1 MISQKYYL
9 KKKRKMSEITTTK
22 EMEHSVH
29 RDDIG
34 SKIGMWLFLFTELL
48 LFVGLILVYVVFRAN
63 YSNEFHEAAGHLN
76 VKIGVVNTLV
86 LLTSSLTIV
95 ISLAKMQRGNSEA
108 SSDYLWIT
116 IGLGFVFLM
125 NKFVE
130 WFEKISHDYYPSSS
144 LMKTLPKGES
154 IFYSLYYSLTGL
166 HALHVIIGM
175 TIMAFIIKQISDDKI
190 TCDNYVKLENAALYW
205 HLVDVIW
212 IILLPLFY
220 LTN

>member
-1 MISQKYYL
+1 MSQNTVANK
-9 KKKRKMSEITTTK
+9 TK
-22 EMEHSVH
+22 VEHSVH

-34 SKIGMWLFLFTELL
+34 AKTGMWLFLFTELL

-63 YSNEFHEAAGHLN
+63 YSHEFHEAAGHLN
-76 VKIGVVNTLV
+76 VKIGVINTLILV
-86 LLTSSLTIV
+86 TSSLTIV
-95 ISLAKMQRGNSEA
+95 ISLAKMQRGNVETA
-108 SSDYLWIT
+108 SDYLWIT
-116 IGLGFVFLM
+116 IGIGALFLM

-130 WFEKISHDYYPSSS
+130 WFEKISHDYYPGSAY
-144 LMKTLPKGES
+144 LKTLPNGES

-175 TIMAFIIKQISDDKI
+175 TIMAFIIKQISDGKI
-190 TCDNYVKLENAALYW
+190 TPDNHVKLENNALYW

>member
-1 MISQKYYL
+1 
-9 KKKRKMSEITTTK
+9 MSEISVDK
-22 EMEHSVH
+22 NNNLEHTVH

-34 SKIGMWLFLFTELL
+34 AKTGMWLFLFTELL
-48 LFVGLILVYVVFRAN
+48 LFVGLILIYVVFRAN
-63 YSNEFHEAAGHLN
+63 YTHEFHEAAEHLN
-76 VKIGVVNTLV
+76 VAIGVVNTLV

-95 ISLAKMQRGNSEA
+95 ISLAKMQRGNPET

-130 WFEKISHDYYPSSS
+130 WFEKISHNYYPSSS
-144 LMKTLPKGES
+144 LMETLPKGES

-175 TIMAFIIKQISDDKI
+175 TIMAFIIKQISDGKI
-190 TCDNYVKLENAALYW
+190 KPDNHVKLENAALYW

>member
-1 MISQKYYL
+1 
-9 KKKRKMSEITTTK
+9 MSEASVNKDNNIN
-22 EMEHSVH
+22 HAVH

-34 SKIGMWLFLFTELL
+34 AKTGMWLFLFTELL

-63 YSNEFHEAAGHLN
+63 YTHEFHEAGGHLN

-95 ISLAKMQRGNSEA
+95 ISLAKMQRGNKES

-144 LMKTLPKGES
+144 LMETLPMGES

-175 TIMAFIIKQISDDKI
+175 TIMAFIIKQISDGKI
-190 TCDNYVKLENAALYW
+190 KPENHVKLENAALYW

>member
-1 MISQKYYL
+1 
-9 KKKRKMSEITTTK
+9 MSEVSVNK
-22 EMEHSVH
+22 DSHGEHHVH

-34 SKIGMWLFLFTELL
+34 ARTGMWLFLFTELL

-63 YSNEFHEAAGHLN
+63 YTHEFHEAAGHLN

-95 ISLAKMQRGNSEA
+95 ISLAKMQRGNKES

-144 LMKTLPKGES
+144 LMEALPKGES

-175 TIMAFIIKQISDDKI
+175 TIIAFIIKQISDGKI
-190 TCDNYVKLENAALYW
+190 KPDNYVKLENAALYW

-212 IILLPLFY
+212 IVLLPLFY

>member
-1 MISQKYYL
+1 
-9 KKKRKMSEITTTK
+9 MSEVSVDK
-22 EMEHSVH
+22 NNKLDHSVH

-34 SKIGMWLFLFTELL
+34 AKTGMWLFLFTELL
-48 LFVGLILVYVVFRAN
+48 LFVGLILIYVVFRAN
-63 YSNEFHEAAGHLN
+63 YTHEFHEAANHLN

-95 ISLAKMQRGNSEA
+95 ISLAKMQRGNLEA
-108 SSDYLWIT
+108 SSDYLWVT

-144 LMKTLPKGES
+144 LMETLPKGES

-175 TIMAFIIKQISDDKI
+175 TIMAFIIKHISDGKI
-190 TCDNYVKLENAALYW
+190 KPDNHVKLENTALYW

>member
-1 MISQKYYL
+1 
-9 KKKRKMSEITTTK
+9 MSEVSVK
-22 EMEHSVH
+22 ETNMEHTVH

-34 SKIGMWLFLFTELL
+34 AKTGMWLFLFTELL

-63 YSNEFHEAAGHLN
+63 YSHEFHEAAGHLN
-76 VKIGVVNTLV
+76 VTIGVVNTLV

-95 ISLAKMQRGNSEA
+95 ISLAKMQRRNPES

-130 WFEKISHDYYPSSS
+130 WYEKISHDYYPGS
-144 LMKTLPKGES
+144 TLLQTFPKGES

-175 TIMAFIIKQISDDKI
+175 TIIAFIIKQISDGKI
-190 TCDNYVKLENAALYW
+190 KHDNYVKLENAALYW